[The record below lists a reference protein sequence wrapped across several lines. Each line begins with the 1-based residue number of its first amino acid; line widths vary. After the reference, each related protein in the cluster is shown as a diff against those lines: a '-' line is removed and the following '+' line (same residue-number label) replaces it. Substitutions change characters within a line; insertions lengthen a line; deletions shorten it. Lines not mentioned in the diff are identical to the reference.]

1 MLIVQ
6 KYGGTSVGSIE
17 KIKAVAERVVKTK
30 KQGNNVVVIVSA
42 MAGETDMLIG
52 LANQVSPNPDEREMD
67 LLLSSG
73 ERISAALTAMA
84 INELGFKSVSFTG
97 RQVGIIT
104 DESHTKAKI
113 EKITGERVR
122 KVLSN
127 GIIPVIAGFQGIT
140 ETSEVTTLGRGGS
153 DLTAVAVAAALD
165 ADLCEIYTD
174 VEGVYTTDP
183 NIVPEARKLDK
194 ISYEEMLELASLGV
208 KVLQTRS
215 VEFAKKYGVP
225 LVVRSSFTDKPGTLV
240 VMEDKEMEQVA
251 VSGIAYD
258 KNQSKITVIAVH
270 DRPGVAA
277 KLFNAIAGAN
287 IVVDMIVQ
295 NVSSDGKATDI
306 SFTVPKT
313 DSKKALKITEEIVAE
328 LGAKGVYLREDIA
341 KVSII
346 GVGMRTHSGVAAKM
360 FETLA
365 KHGINI
371 MMISTSEIK
380 VSCVIDSK
388 YTELAVRV
396 LHDVFELVEGNKEQA
411 KPKRKHVVQ
420 KKIKLIQ

>member
-1 MLIVQ
+1 MLIIQ

-17 KIKAVAERVVKTK
+17 KIKAVAERVIKTK

-42 MAGETDMLIG
+42 MAGETDMLIS
-52 LANQVSPNPDEREMD
+52 LANQVSQNPDEREMD

-73 ERISAALTAMA
+73 ERISAALIAMA
-84 INELGFKSVSFTG
+84 INELGFKSMSFTG

-113 EKITGERVR
+113 EKITGEQVR
-122 KVLSN
+122 KSLSN

-194 ISYEEMLELASLGV
+194 ISYEEMLELASLGA

-287 IVVDMIVQ
+287 IIVDMIVQ

-396 LHDVFELVEGNKEQA
+396 LHDVFELGEGNKEQA
-411 KPKRKHVVQ
+411 KPKHKHVVQ

>member
-17 KIKAVAERVVKTK
+17 RIKSVAERVVTAR
-30 KQGNNVVVIVSA
+30 KQGNNVVVVVSA
-42 MAGETDMLIG
+42 MSGETDKLIG
-52 LANQVSPNPDEREMD
+52 LAHEVSQSPDEREMD

-73 ERISAALTAMA
+73 ERISAALTALA
-84 INELGFKSVSFTG
+84 IRELGFKAMSFTG

-104 DESHTKAKI
+104 DKVHTRAKI
-113 EKITGERVR
+113 ERITAESVR
-122 KVLSN
+122 RAIAED
-127 GIIPVIAGFQGIT
+127 IIPVIAGFQGIT
-140 ETSEVTTLGRGGS
+140 ETSEITTLGRGGS
-153 DLTAVAVAAALD
+153 DLTAVAVAAALR

-183 NIVPEARKLDK
+183 TIVSEAKKLDK
-194 ISYEEMLELASLGV
+194 ISYDEMLELASLGA

-215 VEFAKKYGVP
+215 VEFAKKYEVP
-225 LVVRSSFTDKPGTLV
+225 IVVRSSFSDNPGTLV
-240 VMEDKEMEQVA
+240 VKEDKEMEKVA
-251 VSGIAYD
+251 VSGVTYD
-258 KNQSKITVIAVH
+258 KNQAKITVISVY
-270 DRPGVAA
+270 DRPGIAA
-277 KLFNAIAGAN
+277 KLFNAIADAN

-313 DSKKALKITEEIVAE
+313 DSKKALKIMKEVTTE
-328 LGAKGVYLREDIA
+328 LGAKGVDLREDIS
-341 KVSII
+341 KVSIV

-365 KHGINI
+365 KHNINI

-380 VSCVIDSK
+380 VSCVIEKK

-396 LHDVFELVEGNKEQA
+396 LHDAFGLKE
-411 KPKRKHVVQ
+411 R
-420 KKIKLIQ
+420 

>member
-6 KYGGTSVGSIE
+6 KYGGTSVGSLERIQE
-17 KIKAVAERVVKTK
+17 IAERIVKTRK
-30 KQGNNVVVIVSA
+30 KRNHVVAVVSA
-42 MAGETDMLIG
+42 MAGETDKLIG
-52 LANQVSPNPDEREMD
+52 LANQISQNPDEREMD

-73 ERISAALTAMA
+73 ERISAALTAIA
-84 INELGFKSVSFTG
+84 IKRLGFKAMSFTG

-104 DESHTKAKI
+104 DKVHTKAKI
-113 EKITGERVR
+113 ERITAERV
-122 KVLSN
+122 KKAIAE
-127 GIIPVIAGFQGIT
+127 GMIPVIAGFQGVT
-140 ETSEVTTLGRGGS
+140 ETSDVTTLGRGGS

-183 NIVPEARKLDK
+183 NIAPEARKLDK
-194 ISYEEMLELASLGV
+194 ISYDEMLELASLGA

-215 VEFAKKYGVP
+215 VEFAKKYDVP
-225 LVVRSSFTDKPGTLV
+225 VVVRSSFSDNPGTLV
-240 VMEDKEMEQVA
+240 VKEDKEMEKVV
-251 VSGIAYD
+251 VSGIAHD
-258 KNQSKITVIAVH
+258 KNQAKVTVVAVH
-270 DRPGVAA
+270 DRPGIAA
-277 KLFNAIAGAN
+277 KLFNAIADAD

-313 DSKKALKITEEIVAE
+313 DSKKTLKITKGIVAA
-328 LGAKGVYLREDIA
+328 LGAKGINLREDIA
-341 KVSII
+341 KVSIV

-360 FETLA
+360 FGTLA

-380 VSCVIDSK
+380 VSCVIDAK

-396 LHDVFELVEGNKEQA
+396 LHDAFDLGEK
-411 KPKRKHVVQ
+411 
-420 KKIKLIQ
+420 

>member
-1 MLIVQ
+1 MTLIVQ
-6 KYGGTSVGSIE
+6 KYGGTSVGSTE
-17 KIKAVAERVVKTK
+17 KIKAVAERIVETK

-42 MAGETDMLIG
+42 MAGETDKLLG
-52 LANQVSPNPDEREMD
+52 LANQISPNPDEREMD

-73 ERISAALTAMA
+73 ERVSAALTAIA
-84 INELGFKSVSFTG
+84 INELGFKSISLTG

-104 DESHTKAKI
+104 DNAHTKARI
-113 EKITGERVR
+113 EMITGKRVR
-122 KVLSN
+122 QALKEGV
-127 GIIPVIAGFQGIT
+127 IPVIAGFQGIT
-140 ETSEVTTLGRGGS
+140 ETSDVTTLGRGGS
-153 DLTAVAVAAALD
+153 DLTAVAVAAVLK

-174 VEGVYTTDP
+174 VDGVYTTDP
-183 NIVPEARKLDK
+183 NIVPDARKLDK
-194 ISYEEMLELASLGV
+194 ISYDEMLELASLGA

-215 VEFAKKYGVP
+215 VEFAKIYGVP
-225 LVVRSSFTDKPGTLV
+225 IVVRSSFSNNPGTLV
-240 VMEDKEMEQVA
+240 VKEDKEMEKVV
-251 VSGIAYD
+251 VSGVAYD
-258 KNQSKITVIAVH
+258 KNQAKITAIAVY
-270 DRPGVAA
+270 DRPGIAA
-277 KLFNAIAGAN
+277 KLFNAIADAN

-295 NVSSDGKATDI
+295 NISGDGKATDI

-313 DSKKALKITEEIVAE
+313 DSKKALRITEEIVAE
-328 LGAKGVYLREDIA
+328 LGAKGVVLREDIA

-360 FETLA
+360 FGTLA

-396 LHDVFELVEGNKEQA
+396 LHDAFGLGEDKGGVT
-411 KPKRKHVVQ
+411 
-420 KKIKLIQ
+420 

>member
-17 KIKAVAERVVKTK
+17 RIKTVANRVVEKQK
-30 KQGNNVVVIVSA
+30 KGNQVVVVVSA
-42 MAGETDMLIG
+42 MSGETDKLMG
-52 LANQVSPNPDEREMD
+52 LAHQISPNPDEREMD

-73 ERISAALTAMA
+73 ERISAALTALA
-84 INELGFKSVSFTG
+84 IRELGFQAMSFTG

-104 DESHTKAKI
+104 DEVHTKAKI
-113 EKITGERVR
+113 ERITAESVR
-122 KVLSN
+122 RAIAE

-140 ETSEVTTLGRGGS
+140 ETSEITTLGRGGS
-153 DLTAVAVAAALD
+153 DLTAVAVAAALN

-174 VEGVYTTDP
+174 VEGVYTADP
-183 NIVPEARKLDK
+183 GIVPEARKLDK
-194 ISYEEMLELASLGV
+194 ASYDEMMEFASLGA

-215 VEFAKKYGVP
+215 VELAKKYEVP
-225 LVVRSSFTDKPGTLV
+225 VVVRSSFTESSGTLV
-240 VMEDKEMEQVA
+240 VKEDRDMEKVA
-251 VSGIAYD
+251 VSGVAHD
-258 KNQSKITVIAVH
+258 KNQAKVTVTGVL
-270 DRPGVAA
+270 DRPGIAA
-277 KLFNAIAGAN
+277 KLFNAVSDAS

-306 SFTVPKT
+306 SFTIPKT
-313 DSKKALKITEEIVAE
+313 DGKKALKITEDIAAE
-328 LGAKGVYLREDIA
+328 LGAKGIDLRDDIA

-365 KHGINI
+365 NHGINI

-380 VSCVIDSK
+380 VSCVIEEK

-396 LHDVFELVEGNKEQA
+396 LHNAFGLGEA
-411 KPKRKHVVQ
+411 S
-420 KKIKLIQ
+420 